1 MRSIT
6 FERFLPLSGVL
17 AAVAFATA
25 MFVINP
31 PDVTDGSRELFDY
44 MADHRTAA
52 GVAGF
57 ASGYFCLFMLTFSAG
72 LRAALRSGEAG
83 ESSYSTVAF
92 AGGVVVAASI
102 GAMGVLELAA
112 SEAAHNGEAAV
123 VTAVGYAGDYSWLP
137 WTAGSAAMLIATG
150 LGGLRTLALPRWLA
164 IVTLILGVLCL
175 SGIGGIPVF
184 LVTPLWLL
192 VTAVALHRRQAA
204 PASGRVPVAASPTT
218 A

>member
-1 MRSIT
+1 MRST

-25 MFVINP
+25 MLAISP
-31 PDVTDGSRELFDY
+31 PDITDDPRAVFDY
-44 MADHRTAA
+44 MADHDVAVHVAA
-52 GVAGF
+52 A
-57 ASGYFCLFMLTFSAG
+57 ASGYFCVLMLMFSAG

-92 AGGVVVAASI
+92 AGGVVVAVAI
-102 GAMGVLELAA
+102 AITGLLELTAT
-112 SEAAHNGEAAV
+112 EAAKHGEPAV
-123 VTAVGYAGDYSWLP
+123 VTAVGYLGEYSWLP
-137 WTAGSAAMLIATG
+137 WTAGSAALLIATG

-175 SGIGGIPVF
+175 TGIGGIPVY

-192 VTAVALHRRQAA
+192 VTAVALYRRQAA
-204 PASGRVPVAASPTT
+204 PAPGRVPVATPTT